1 MDSNTSKLIETLRRW
16 PGLDDDQLSRQSG
29 ITPRQTVNQICRRL
43 EAGGQLRRTTGT
55 EGKIINTLVAG
66 AAVPTP
72 ARTEPV
78 KATPSTEVN
87 NFQRIGSIS
96 NAHAGREFE
105 DAACAFFAKT
115 GIVLIPNFGVE
126 VGHVKKRMHRFDL
139 GSEEPPILVECKSY
153 TWTSGGNSPS
163 AKIRGMNEV
172 MLFFTLAPAH
182 YRKILF
188 LLRHLRG
195 EVTLAANYI
204 KNYGHVIPPG
214 VEIWEFDLE
223 GLDGQRLV

>member
-1 MDSNTSKLIETLRRW
+1 MDSNTGKLIETLRRW

-29 ITPRQTVNQICRRL
+29 IRPRQTVNQICRRL
-43 EAGGQLRRTTGT
+43 EATGQLRRTTGSD
-55 EGKIINTLVAG
+55 GKIINTLLDG
-66 AAVPTP
+66 AAEFALPRAEP
-72 ARTEPV
+72 A
-78 KATPSTEVN
+78 KAAPSAEAN

-115 GIVLIPNFGVE
+115 GIVLTRNFGVE
-126 VGHVKKRMHRFDL
+126 LGHVKKRMHRFDL

-163 AKIRGMNEV
+163 AKIRSMNEV

-188 LLRHLRG
+188 LLKHLRG

-204 KNYGHVIPPG
+204 KNYAHVIPPG

-223 GLDGQRLV
+223 GLVGQRMV